1 MGGRRGVPL
10 ELQGLK
16 NNTAKGHLMS
26 PHPTKEVYTVH
37 HFPTPDLT
45 TEGNS
50 PELMRRPLTTSGEIN
65 KSHKG
70 IDSEVQEQ

>member
-1 MGGRRGVPL
+1 
-10 ELQGLK
+10 
-16 NNTAKGHLMS
+16 MS
-26 PHPTKEVYTVH
+26 PHPTKEVYTGH

-70 IDSEVQEQ
+70 TDSEVQEQ